1 MIVAAASTVTHVT
14 TVRRARCRMIHQP
27 MPYRCYNCQSEME
40 LLAWRCPNCRAQN
53 RMYTGGQIVIA
64 IALALFILF
73 FFGKR

>member
-1 MIVAAASTVTHVT
+1 
-14 TVRRARCRMIHQP
+14 
-27 MPYRCYNCQSEME
+27 MPYRCHECRSEME

-73 FFGKR
+73 FVGKR